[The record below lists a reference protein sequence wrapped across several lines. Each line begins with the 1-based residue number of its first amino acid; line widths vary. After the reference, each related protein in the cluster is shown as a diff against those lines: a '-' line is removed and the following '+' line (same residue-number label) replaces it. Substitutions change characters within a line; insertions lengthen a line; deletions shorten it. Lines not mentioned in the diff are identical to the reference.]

1 MAEYNQYNP
10 IRSVDGRPVL
20 CPSSYQWALEDL
32 SANDA
37 GRTEDTR
44 MDKKR
49 IGQVVKLNL
58 EWVNVPVQATSELL
72 KAFNPEYIQVCYLD
86 AMTGKYVTS
95 EFYVGNRTAP
105 LYNTRINCWTKISF
119 NLIERSGVKEDV

>member
-1 MAEYNQYNP
+1 MAEYNKYNP
-10 IRSVDGRPVL
+10 IRSIDGLRVP
-20 CPSSYQWALEDL
+20 CPSSYQWSLEDL

-58 EWVNVPVQATSELL
+58 EWVNVPIKDASELL
-72 KAFNPEYIQVCYLD
+72 KIFNPEYISVCYLD
-86 AMTGKYVTS
+86 AMTGEYVTS

-105 LYNTRINCWTKISF
+105 LYNARVNRWTKISF